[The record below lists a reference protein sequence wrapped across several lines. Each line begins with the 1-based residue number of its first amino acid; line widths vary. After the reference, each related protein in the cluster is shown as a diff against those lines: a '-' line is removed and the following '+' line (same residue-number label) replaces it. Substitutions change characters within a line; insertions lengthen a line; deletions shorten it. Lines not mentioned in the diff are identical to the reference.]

1 MNDWK
6 LKLGNKI
13 LVENKYNTSDFV
25 EFIKNQEQNY
35 NFNPK
40 NKSNNSE
47 ILEKQIKKAF
57 CDFVKITSI
66 IDLNFDIHLRFI
78 KEFGMP
84 SYLVKQRTI
93 LISNKFMFFR
103 NSIKECNHQIFWFFI
118 YHEFGHAL
126 LDQNAPKIYENF
138 KVKSLFLYLCRQYES
153 VILSIDKKELQL
165 DINRVYKEFLP
176 DLFSVLMLQEK
187 FQSDLTTDWDELYNS
202 FSYFKTNEEAIGIF
216 TKDPH
221 APIEARLYIS
231 KKAIE
236 ML

>member
-1 MNDWK
+1 M
-6 LKLGNKI
+6 
-13 LVENKYNTSDFV
+13 
-25 EFIKNQEQNY
+25 
-35 NFNPK
+35 
-40 NKSNNSE
+40 
-47 ILEKQIKKAF
+47 
-57 CDFVKITSI
+57 
-66 IDLNFDIHLRFI
+66 
-78 KEFGMP
+78 
-84 SYLVKQRTI
+84 
-93 LISNKFMFFR
+93 
-103 NSIKECNHQIFWFFI
+103 
-118 YHEFGHAL
+118 
-126 LDQNAPKIYENF
+126 
-138 KVKSLFLYLCRQYES
+138 
-153 VILSIDKKELQL
+153 QL